1 MLIRIGQVLVTI
13 TNTRTNEKR
22 NRIVQGQGLIFTV
35 EMSAEARVKR
45 KCQDGKVHGQLA
57 GQLVNILRHGYF
69 RFPNSA
75 YLIFANVSS
84 LLKTLA
90 TDKLA

>member
-1 MLIRIGQVLVTI
+1 VLIRIGQVLVTI

-45 KCQDGKVHGQLA
+45 KCQDGKVHGQL
-57 GQLVNILRHGYF
+57 VNILRHGYF
-69 RFPNSA
+69 RFP
-75 YLIFANVSS
+75 I
-84 LLKTLA
+84 
-90 TDKLA
+90 